1 MTAIEQD
8 LMSLLG
14 GALASG
20 PNEVHDK
27 TDVGHGITVSTV
39 DTTDRGWETAIVD
52 ADGEIHVVEEYPDRD
67 AAAAGHAK
75 WVEQAPT
82 LTHVTDIGYG
92 SLIEPSEREL
102 VREAEEVPA

>member
-1 MTAIEQD
+1 M
-8 LMSLLG
+8 
-14 GALASG
+14 ASG
-20 PNEVHDK
+20 PSEVHDK

-39 DTTDRGWETAIVD
+39 ETTDRGWETAIID
-52 ADGEIHVVEEYPDRD
+52 AKCEIHVVEEYPDSE

-102 VREAEEVPA
+102 ARDAEAVTA